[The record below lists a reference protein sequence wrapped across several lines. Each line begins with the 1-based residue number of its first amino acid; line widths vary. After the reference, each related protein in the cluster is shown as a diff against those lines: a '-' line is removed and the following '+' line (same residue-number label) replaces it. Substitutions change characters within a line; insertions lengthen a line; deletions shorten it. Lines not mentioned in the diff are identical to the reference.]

1 MSDLEKATVLIV
13 DDTPDNIR
21 VLLESLKN
29 DYAVMAATNGPKA
42 IELASGNKQPDIIL
56 LDVMMPGM
64 DGYEVCSRLKADPQT
79 AEIPVIFVTALSQPE
94 DEAKGLAVGAID
106 YLTKPFNPAL
116 VKARVKNHIELRTA
130 AKLRE
135 DVERIMH
142 HDLKNPLSA
151 VMSLPMLLSMAGNL
165 TPEQK
170 DMLRRI
176 EEAGQ
181 AMLAMINATL
191 DLFKIERGVY
201 RLCPEDVDVAGLVL
215 RIFRDFEELAQTH
228 GVKLIATVDGAL
240 LGGQRVFM
248 VRGEEMLCYSMLS
261 NLIRNAV
268 QASPEGGAVTVA
280 MTSGEA
286 ARIGI
291 HNFGSVPEDMR
302 ERFFEKYATSGKR
315 GGTGIGT
322 YSARLNAEVQGGA
335 ISLSAAESGQ
345 TTVSVTLPV

>member
-1 MSDLEKATVLIV
+1 MSDAEKATVLIV

-29 DYAVMAATNGPKA
+29 DYAVVAATNGPKA
-42 IELASGNKQPDIIL
+42 IELAGDKQPDIIL
-56 LDVMMPGM
+56 LDIMMPEM
-64 DGYEVCSRLKADPQT
+64 DGYEVCSRLKADPRT
-79 AEIPVIFVTALSQPE
+79 AEIPVIFVTALSQAE
-94 DEAKGLAVGAID
+94 DEAKGLALGAID
-106 YLTKPFNPAL
+106 FLTKPINPAL
-116 VKARVKNHIELRTA
+116 VMARVKNHIELHKA

-151 VMSLPMLLSMAGNL
+151 IMSLPMLLSMADNL
-165 TPEQK
+165 EPEQK

-201 RLCPEDVDVAGLVL
+201 ALHPEAVDIAQLVP
-215 RIFRDFEELAQTH
+215 RIFREFEDLAISHVVT
-228 GVKLIATVDGAL
+228 LLATVDGAP
-240 LGGQRVFM
+240 LGGERSFM
-248 VRGEEMLCYSMLS
+248 VKGEEMLCYSMLS

-268 QASPEGGAVTVA
+268 QASPEGGTVTVA
-280 MTSGEA
+280 MATGDP
-286 ARIGI
+286 ARIAI
-291 HNFGSVPEDMR
+291 HNSGSVPEDMR

-335 ISLSAAESGQ
+335 ITLFTGEPMQ
-345 TTVSVTLPV
+345 TTVTVSLPV